1 MRQYPTFIPILIQSI
16 NHKKFA
22 MIDRL
27 VLSSILKKKIIYLFS
42 YFIKSC
48 FYHFP
53 LPYSYQV
60 LMENSEKP
68 SNDFSRFFTV
78 RVLIGQANSYHHRGT
93 RRGGGWMEPLPGV
106 FNMLQ
111 YFETIL
117 PLLESL

>member
-1 MRQYPTFIPILIQSI
+1 
-16 NHKKFA
+16 

-27 VLSSILKKKIIYLFS
+27 VLSSILKKKKIIYLFIIS
-42 YFIKSC
+42 R
-48 FYHFP
+48 FP
-53 LPYSYQV
+53 THTRPV

-78 RVLIGQANSYHHRGT
+78 RVLIGRTSKFIPPPRYKKGG
-93 RRGGGWMEPLPGV
+93 GGGWMEPLPGV

-117 PLLESL
+117 PLLERL